1 VPISS
6 VPALLSQ
13 SLAATAEAAVRGR
26 DGVWAADAEEGSPV
40 SGARDGQPAS
50 FREGIRQLFQLIFR
64 AGGKNKLETRHGI
77 RHLLPTFISA
87 VVVLSLVDLN
97 SSRGPSLCFDNKRV
111 TVCHCQQA
119 AEAAETTAAL
129 CHSNALIRPSSS
141 SS

>member
-50 FREGIRQLFQLIFR
+50 FRD
-64 AGGKNKLETRHGI
+64 T
-77 RHLLPTFISA
+77 S
-87 VVVLSLVDLN
+87 
-97 SSRGPSLCFDNKRV
+97 CF
-111 TVCHCQQA
+111 
-119 AEAAETTAAL
+119 
-129 CHSNALIRPSSS
+129 S
-141 SS
+141 